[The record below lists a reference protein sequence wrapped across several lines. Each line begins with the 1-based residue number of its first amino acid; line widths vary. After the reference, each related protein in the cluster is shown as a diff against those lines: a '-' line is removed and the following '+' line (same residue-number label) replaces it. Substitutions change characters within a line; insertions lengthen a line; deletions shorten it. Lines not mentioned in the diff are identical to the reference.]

1 MKYGNRSIWKK
12 LIASPL
18 SLLVLLVLA
27 FILGRAVLN
36 ISYKANISS
45 AKLTQAEIELAKLTA
60 RQQDVA
66 SKVGRLSTDQGL
78 ETEIRTKYHAVKQG
92 EQVAVI
98 VDDSQTANVGNIST
112 STSSATSSLSWWRRV
127 LHVFGL

>member
-12 LIASPL
+12 LVASPL

-60 RQQDVA
+60 RQGDVA
-66 SKVGRLSTDQGL
+66 SKVGRLSTNQGL

-112 STSSATSSLSWWRRV
+112 STFSATSSLSWWRRV
-127 LHVFGL
+127 LRVFGL